1 MKKKIGIFV
10 YSRTNY
16 FYLYKLGCILKKNY
30 EIVLILGSSN
40 LEKIHLNKKIK
51 TINVFFSDD
60 IYDNQKIY
68 NLPKFSII
76 NKIRIFKKL
85 VTGILKFFN
94 LYNTKNFIYFFLK
107 IYIKYVYSFIKFK
120 FVKIDYLIVPGDRET
135 VQELS
140 FIKFSRDRDIPVLL
154 CPVSSLQGNEYDLI
168 KDSFREKHLINSK
181 KFVQKF
187 PRQIK
192 KYRNRL
198 ISFYGHVHTIVYN
211 FLEILPSNPW
221 QIGGGGSCKVFCESK
236 KYQFNSKCKKNIV
249 SGSLNT
255 DKISDNL
262 LNFRKYNNKKKN
274 FELKYNL
281 NKRKLNLFLN
291 LSNLWE
297 HNYLD
302 YSKHFQLIYLF
313 LDKINIKYI
322 KKKFNL
328 VLFLHPKQEYKNY
341 AHLANKYKITIVNE
355 PSENFLSFFDCFISN
370 DSSSLCIWADYLG
383 IPSLVYNMR
392 NIRKSNKLQRLS
404 NMIYTKSFNVLLNEL
419 KNIKR
424 KNYQEKNKN
433 FISEIGKERFINTL
447 KKELT

>member
-16 FYLYKLGCILKKNY
+16 FYLYKLGNILKKNY

-51 TINVFFSDD
+51 TINVFFPDD
-60 IYDNQKIY
+60 IYDNQKNY
-68 NLPKFSII
+68 NLPQFSII
-76 NKIRIFKKL
+76 NKIKIFKNL
-85 VTGILKFFN
+85 ITRILKFFN

-107 IYIKYVYSFIKFK
+107 IYLKYVYSFLKFK

-154 CPVSSLQGNEYDLI
+154 CPVSSLQGDEYDLI
-168 KDSFREKHLINSK
+168 KDNFREKHLVNSK

-187 PRQIK
+187 PKQIK
-192 KYRNRL
+192 KYRNSS
-198 ISFYGHVHTIVYN
+198 ISFYGHIHTIVYN
-211 FLEILPSNPW
+211 FLGILPSNPW
-221 QIGGGGSCKVFCESK
+221 QIGGGGSSKVFCESMH
-236 KYQFNSKCKKNIV
+236 QFNSKCKKNII
-249 SGSLNT
+249 SESLNT

-262 LNFRKYNNKKKN
+262 LNFQKYKNKKKN
-274 FELKYNL
+274 FQLKYNL
-281 NKRKLNLFLN
+281 NKRKLNLFVN
-291 LSNLWE
+291 LSNWWE

-302 YSKHFQLIYLF
+302 YDKNFQLIYLF
-313 LDKINIKYI
+313 LNKINIKNL

-341 AHLANKYKITIVNE
+341 IHLANKFKITIVNE
-355 PSENFLSFFDCFISN
+355 PSENFLSFFDCFMSN
-370 DSSSLCIWADYLG
+370 DNSSLCVWADYLG
-383 IPSLVYNMR
+383 IPSLVYNTR
-392 NIRKSNKLQRLS
+392 NLRKSHTLKHLS
-404 NMIYTKSFNVLLNEL
+404 NMIYTRSFNILLNEL
-419 KNIKR
+419 KSIKR
-424 KNYQEKNKN
+424 KNYQKKNKN
-433 FISEIGKERFINTL
+433 FISKIGKERFINTL